1 MTRTKRSSGSADG
14 SPKVATQSM
23 FDDFLP
29 HLIARLA
36 YQLNNDLVE
45 KLRREGINVTRWRIL
60 AVLAMGDGIT
70 INEIIDRAMMQQS
83 ALSRALMNME
93 KEDYVRRVLRRDDA
107 RYVEVFLTDKGRAL
121 FNSLNIVVRRRQR
134 RLLKGF
140 SPQELTL
147 AFAMI
152 RRMSLVLRF
161 PKPAFSV
168 RRRIISRIAKSAR
181 FPLDGVSALELA
193 GAAWLLLKTGA
204 LVALMAWTRAVLPR
218 RRLAERTQATALWLA
233 PVSLAAL
240 VAAAAWTWWSPAR
253 AAQLLVSGALVAG
266 VTLVAFALVHR
277 FRHGILS
284 SAGDARVSPFL

>member
-1 MTRTKRSSGSADG
+1 
-14 SPKVATQSM
+14 M

-107 RYVEVFLTDKGRAL
+107 RYVEVFLTDKGRTL
-121 FNSLNIVVRRRQR
+121 FNSLNIVVRRRQQ

-140 SPQELTL
+140 SPQELTT
-147 AFAMI
+147 AFATI
-152 RRMSLVLRF
+152 RRMSRNM
-161 PKPAFSV
+161 
-168 RRRIISRIAKSAR
+168 AR
-181 FPLDGVSALELA
+181 
-193 GAAWLLLKTGA
+193 
-204 LVALMAWTRAVLPR
+204 
-218 RRLAERTQATALWLA
+218 
-233 PVSLAAL
+233 
-240 VAAAAWTWWSPAR
+240 
-253 AAQLLVSGALVAG
+253 
-266 VTLVAFALVHR
+266 
-277 FRHGILS
+277 
-284 SAGDARVSPFL
+284 

>member
-1 MTRTKRSSGSADG
+1 
-14 SPKVATQSM
+14 M

-93 KEDYVRRVLRRDDA
+93 EEDYVRRVLRRDDA
-107 RYVEVFLTDKGRAL
+107 RYVEVFLTDKGRTL
-121 FNSLNIVVRRRQR
+121 FNSLNIVVRRRQQ

-140 SPQELTL
+140 SRQELTA

-152 RRMSLVLRF
+152 RRMSRNM
-161 PKPAFSV
+161 
-168 RRRIISRIAKSAR
+168 AR
-181 FPLDGVSALELA
+181 
-193 GAAWLLLKTGA
+193 
-204 LVALMAWTRAVLPR
+204 
-218 RRLAERTQATALWLA
+218 
-233 PVSLAAL
+233 
-240 VAAAAWTWWSPAR
+240 
-253 AAQLLVSGALVAG
+253 
-266 VTLVAFALVHR
+266 
-277 FRHGILS
+277 
-284 SAGDARVSPFL
+284 